1 LVQLEKPGSVTIAES
16 LISDTEV
23 WSEFMDA
30 QRETLDAEGVAA
42 FLRRK
47 PDFLLAYPD
56 LALSL
61 RLPAEQRTNVSS
73 LANYQLDVL
82 REKNQQLTGRLHQ
95 LIQIAQDNELL
106 MQRVHLLSLRLL
118 KARNLAELV
127 QQVAASLQEDF
138 HTDLIQLILIDP
150 PELDAHF
157 TASASWLR
165 AVPESMPELSLFAEV
180 MKHSAPLCGRLKSE
194 KLDFLFGARATDVAS
209 AVLMPMH
216 PVALLAIGSNDAN
229 RFHPGMGTA
238 FLEMMGEMI
247 RTAIA
252 VQTDRLHH

>member
-1 LVQLEKPGSVTIAES
+1 
-16 LISDTEV
+16 
-23 WSEFMDA
+23 MDA
-30 QRETLDAEGVAA
+30 HRDSLDAEAVAA

-82 REKNQQLTGRLHQ
+82 REKNQQLSGRLHQ

-118 KARNLAELV
+118 KARSLADLA

-138 HTDLIQLILIDP
+138 HTDLMQLILIDP
-150 PELDAHF
+150 PDLDPHF
-157 TASASWLR
+157 TAGASWLR
-165 AVPESMPELSLFAEV
+165 AVPESLPELSLFTDV
-180 MKHSAPLCGRLKSE
+180 MKHSSPLCGRLKPE
-194 KLDFLFGARATDVAS
+194 KLEFLFGARAADVAS
-209 AVLMPMH
+209 AVLLPLH
-216 PVALLAIGSNDAN
+216 PVALLALGSNDAN

-238 FLEMMGEMI
+238 FLQMMGELI